1 MGRRSPRG
9 ARVAPGLDAS
19 AGPVVLVF
27 GELGIGNLG
36 NEASLT
42 EALRRL
48 DAQLPGAQVRV
59 LSYVPERTVAEH
71 RGEHPRWSA
80 VPINAPARAARV
92 VELPGRWGV
101 LARQVADAGRVARA
115 SRGADVVVVPG
126 TGIFEELWMGPWG
139 VPVLLVGLA
148 VGARAHRVPL
158 AVVAVGADLPRRRLT
173 RWMFSLALRSATL
186 ATFRDDHSRAAG
198 TAMTSGRAAAPRLD
212 PDLVLGAPAPDV
224 TEAGSATPDDGRPRV
239 VLGVMRYFGESDD
252 EHSPAGA
259 AVHERYLATLTDVG
273 ERILARGWSVDVVVG
288 DGGDVPVA
296 RALGARLGTGARVRA
311 VTTLRELDEL
321 VAGSTAVVASRYHN
335 VVSAIRAA
343 VPVVSISYGPKG
355 HALMAQV
362 GMGSSCQW
370 IEELD
375 ADALVEQL
383 DDAVARSAEVAVR
396 LREATAALRAAA
408 DRPWEDVAALAGF
421 PAGAARSPVPH
432 PARQRG
438 SALVEERA

>member
-1 MGRRSPRG
+1 MAAGRD
-9 ARVAPGLDAS
+9 VS

-48 DAQLPGAQVRV
+48 DAHLPGAQVRV
-59 LSYVPERTVAEH
+59 LSYVPERTAAEH

-80 VPINAPARAARV
+80 EPISGPARAARAV
-92 VELPGRWGV
+92 LPGRWGM
-101 LARQVADAGRVARA
+101 LARQVADAGRLARA
-115 SRGADVVVVPG
+115 SRGADVVLVPG

-148 VGARAHRVPL
+148 VGARVHRVPL

-173 RWMFSLALRSATL
+173 RWMFSFALRSATL
-186 ATFRDDHSRAAG
+186 ATFRDDHSLAAG
-198 TAMTSGRAAAPRLD
+198 TAMTSDRAAAPRLD
-212 PDLVLGAPAPDV
+212 PDLVLGAPAPDSTVAGPV
-224 TEAGSATPDDGRPRV
+224 TPADGRPRV

-288 DGGDVPVA
+288 DVGDVPVA
-296 RALGARLGTGARVRA
+296 WELGARLGSGARVRA
-311 VTTLRELDEL
+311 VTTLLELDEL
-321 VAGSTAVVASRYHN
+321 VSGSTAVVASRYHN

-362 GMGSSCQW
+362 GMGASCQW

-375 ADALVEQL
+375 ADTLVEQL
-383 DDAVARSAEVAVR
+383 DDAVARSAEVAAR

-408 DRPWEDVAALAGF
+408 DRPWLDVAAFAGLRAHASRT
-421 PAGAARSPVPH
+421 PVPDPAARG
-432 PARQRG
+432 G
-438 SALVEERA
+438 SALVEERMSGADA

>member
-1 MGRRSPRG
+1 MRRPSSRRAATATG
-9 ARVAPGLDAS
+9 AGAPV
-19 AGPVVLVF
+19 GPVVLVF

-48 DAQLPGAQVRV
+48 DAHVPGAQVRV
-59 LSYVPERTVAEH
+59 LSYDAERTAAEH

-80 VPINAPARAARV
+80 VPISGPARADRV
-92 VELPGRWGV
+92 AGLPGRWGV

-115 SRGADVVVVPG
+115 SRDVDVVVVPG

-139 VPVLLVGLA
+139 VPVLLLGLA

-173 RWMFSLALRSATL
+173 RWMFSRALRSATL
-186 ATFRDDHSRAAG
+186 ATFRDDHSLAAG
-198 TAMTSGRAAAPRLD
+198 TAMRSGRAAGPRLD
-212 PDLVLGAPAPDV
+212 PDLVLGAPAPDPAA
-224 TEAGSATPDDGRPRV
+224 TDPATPDDGRPRV
-239 VLGVMRYFGESDD
+239 VVGVMRYYGESDD

-296 RALGARLGTGARVRA
+296 RELGVRLGTGARVRA

-362 GMGSSCQW
+362 GMGGSCQW

-375 ADALVEQL
+375 ADTLVDQL
-383 DDAVARSAEVAVR
+383 DDAVARSAEIAAR

-408 DRPWEDVAALAGF
+408 DRPWEDVAALAGVTA
-421 PAGAARSPVPH
+421 PAATSPDPE
-432 PARQRG
+432 
-438 SALVEERA
+438 SAQHLVSPLVEERA